1 MSHPTEHSEESSSL
15 PPPEL
20 NPLLNPLLADNM
32 GRWAQVYFT
41 SPPEKRE
48 LAVQELLRELAAEK
62 SAREGTGAIASN
74 LVRTERPLVR
84 AETPL
89 VREEPPAPAV
99 SPASPVLQA
108 HSTLVRCRACGRKN
122 PSTQKFCG
130 MCGTHLG
137 DDGETAELHRDHLRS
152 DDLEI
157 ADLPGADEHFES
169 APEDEATPYVE
180 EQESQYISREHD
192 VYEPRLNTNELSLFQ
207 SGRDVDYDDDEFILS
222 TPRSGGIRII
232 VGLVLAIMIGALA
245 YMAWRSSQQTSQ
257 SHLEQSAPPVAAEAA
272 PAAPAPAESAPPN
285 AASSAAKTNTADR
298 TPPPPAPVPVEN
310 QAARPVPA
318 PVKDAAKP
326 VPTEPAT
333 IADRSAPTL
342 PHGISRPPKDTQ
354 AEASTS
360 KGGGEELAIA
370 QSYLNGTNG
379 QGRNSTE
386 AAKWLWKAIA
396 KHNAEA
402 SLLLSDMYLK
412 GEGVSK
418 NCDQARVLLDSAA
431 LRGVKDAG
439 VRLRHLQAF
448 GCQ

>member
-1 MSHPTEHSEESSSL
+1 
-15 PPPEL
+15 
-20 NPLLNPLLADNM
+20 M

-48 LAVQELLRELAAEK
+48 QAVQELLRELTAEK
-62 SAREGTGAIASN
+62 SAREAS
-74 LVRTERPLVR
+74 VAAASPLVR

-89 VREEPPAPAV
+89 VREQPKPAV
-99 SPASPVLQA
+99 SPASPVSEV
-108 HSTLVRCRACGRKN
+108 HSTLVRCGACGRKN

-130 MCGTHLG
+130 MCGTRLG
-137 DDGETAELHRDHLRS
+137 DDGETADLHRDHLRS
-152 DDLEI
+152 ADLEI
-157 ADLPGADEHFES
+157 ADIPAADQNFES
-169 APEDEATPYVE
+169 QPEDQAAPHVE
-180 EQESQYISREHD
+180 EQESHYISREHD

-207 SGRDVDYDDDEFILS
+207 SGRDVDYYDDDEVIMS
-222 TPRSGGIRII
+222 TPRAGGIRII
-232 VGLVLAIMIGALA
+232 VGLVLAIVIGALA
-245 YMAWRSSQQTSQ
+245 YEAWRSSQEAAQ

-272 PAAPAPAESAPPN
+272 PAEPAPAESAP
-285 AASSAAKTNTADR
+285 ASAAKTNTTDR
-298 TPPPPAPVPVEN
+298 TSPVPAEK
-310 QAARPVPA
+310 QAARPVPT

-326 VPTEPAT
+326 VPNEPPTKAEN
-333 IADRSAPTL
+333 AAPAL
-342 PHGISRPPKDTQ
+342 PHGISRPPKDNQT
-354 AEASTS
+354 EPSTA
-360 KGGGEELAIA
+360 KGGSEELAIA
-370 QSYLNGTNG
+370 QGYLNGTNG
-379 QGRNSTE
+379 QGRNNGE

-418 NCDQARVLLDSAA
+418 NCDQARILLDSAA

>member
-1 MSHPTEHSEESSSL
+1 LSHPTEHSEESSSL

-48 LAVQELLRELAAEK
+48 HAVLELLRELTAEK
-62 SAREGTGAIASN
+62 SAREGTGAAASP
-74 LVRTERPLVR
+74 LLRAERPLVR

-89 VREEPPAPAV
+89 AREQPPAPAV
-99 SPASPVLQA
+99 SPASLVSQV
-108 HSTLVRCRACGRKN
+108 HTTLVRCRACGRKN

-137 DDGETAELHRDHLRS
+137 DDGETAELHRGHLRS
-152 DDLEI
+152 HDLEI
-157 ADLPGADEHFES
+157 ADLPAADRHLES
-169 APEDEATPYVE
+169 SPKDQTTPYDEATPYME
-180 EQESQYISREHD
+180 EQESHYISREHD

-207 SGRDVDYDDDEFILS
+207 SGRDVDYDDDEVILS
-222 TPRSGGIRII
+222 TPRAGGIRFI
-232 VGLVLAIMIGALA
+232 VGLVLAIVIGALG
-245 YMAWRSSQQTSQ
+245 YMAWRSSQQTTQ
-257 SHLEQSAPPVAAEAA
+257 SHLEQSSPPVAAEAA
-272 PAAPAPAESAPPN
+272 PAEPAPAESAPP
-285 AASSAAKTNTADR
+285 SSAKTNTADR
-298 TPPPPAPVPVEN
+298 TPPPPVPLEN

-318 PVKDAAKP
+318 PVKDVAKP
-326 VPTEPAT
+326 VPNEPT
-333 IADRSAPTL
+333 TKADNTAPTL
-342 PHGISRPPKDTQ
+342 PHGISRPPKDTPT
-354 AEASTS
+354 EASTA

-370 QSYLNGTNG
+370 QGYLNGTNG
-379 QGRNSTE
+379 QGRNSAE

-402 SLLLSDMYLK
+402 SLLLSDLYLK

-418 NCDQARVLLDSAA
+418 NCDQARVLLDSAT